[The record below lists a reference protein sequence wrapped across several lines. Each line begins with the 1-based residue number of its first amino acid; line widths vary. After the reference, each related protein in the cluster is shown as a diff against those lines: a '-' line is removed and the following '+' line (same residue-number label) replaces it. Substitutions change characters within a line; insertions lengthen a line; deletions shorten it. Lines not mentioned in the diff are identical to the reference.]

1 MTTYSQLLNWKDRTA
16 IVMASGPSMS
26 STVPTRNPEHRY
38 IVTNTTFRLAPW
50 ADVVYGCDF
59 LWWKTHAAEVRRE
72 CPDMACWT
80 QDKASAERYGVN
92 LVRNEALPGSSLTG
106 LRVNGNSGAGAI
118 NLAVLFG
125 ARRIVLLGFDMR
137 EGPAGEKHWHA
148 DHPSPCVQKQL
159 FGEWQHKFESV
170 AKDLKALGV
179 EVLNATPGSALKCFP
194 TVSFE
199 EAVTC

>member
-1 MTTYSQLLNWKDRTA
+1 
-16 IVMASGPSMS
+16 MS
-26 STVPTRNPEHRY
+26 STVPKHDPEHRY
-38 IVTNTTFRLAPW
+38 VVTNTTFRLVPW

-59 LWWKTHAAEVRRE
+59 LWWKSHAVEVSKTAPKMSR
-72 CPDMACWT
+72 WT

-125 ARRIVLLGFDMR
+125 ARKIMLLGFDMH
-137 EGPAGEKHWHA
+137 EGPSGEKHWHV

-159 FGEWQHKFESV
+159 FSEWLHKFDAV
-170 AKDLKALGV
+170 AKDLKTLGV
-179 EVLNATPGSALKCFP
+179 EVVNATPGSALKCFP
-194 TVSFE
+194 MGEWV
-199 EAVTC
+199 

>member
-1 MTTYSQLLNWKDRTA
+1 VTTYSKLLDWNGRTA
-16 IVMASGPSMS
+16 VILASGPSMA
-26 STVPTRNPEHRY
+26 STVPTRSSEHRY
-38 IVTNTTFRLAPW
+38 IVTNTTFRLVPW

-59 LWWKTHAAEVRRE
+59 LWWKTHAAEVKRVAPE
-72 CPDMACWT
+72 MMCWT

-125 ARRIVLLGFDMR
+125 ARKIILLGFDMR
-137 EGPAGEKHWHA
+137 EGPSGEKHWHA

-159 FGEWQHKFESV
+159 FGEWIFKYEAV

-179 EVLNATPGSALKCFP
+179 EVVNATPRSALKCFP
-194 TVSFE
+194 VSE
-199 EAVTC
+199 EVAC

>member
-1 MTTYSQLLNWKDRTA
+1 VTTYSKLLDWTGRTA
-16 IVMASGPSMS
+16 VVMASGQSMA
-26 STVPTRNPEHRY
+26 STVPTQNPEHRY

-59 LWWKTHAAEVRRE
+59 LWWKTHAVEVKMTMRA
-72 CPDMACWT
+72 DKMWT

-125 ARRIVLLGFDMR
+125 ARKIILLGFDMR
-137 EGPAGEKHWHA
+137 EGPSGEKHWHA

-159 FGEWQHKFESV
+159 FGEWLFKYEAV

-179 EVLNATPGSALKCFP
+179 EVINATPGSALKCFP
-194 TVSFE
+194 MSE
-199 EAVTC
+199 EALA